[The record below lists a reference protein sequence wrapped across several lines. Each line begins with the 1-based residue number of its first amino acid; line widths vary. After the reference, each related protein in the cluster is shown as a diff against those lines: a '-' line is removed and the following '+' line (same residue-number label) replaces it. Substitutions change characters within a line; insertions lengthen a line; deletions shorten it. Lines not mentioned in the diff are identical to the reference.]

1 MGGRCAARDQFDR
14 ACDRA
19 SLVFRAYHGRS
30 VLLRIQLARF
40 VQSVKIR
47 VLNCPDVQVV
57 GLLKPKRVVE
67 EGCAL
72 RFKNHALWIVRF
84 A

>member
-1 MGGRCAARDQFDR
+1 
-14 ACDRA
+14 
-19 SLVFRAYHGRS
+19 
-30 VLLRIQLARF
+30 LLRIQLARF

-47 VLNCPDVQVV
+47 VLICPDVQVV

-67 EGCAL
+67 ESCAL